1 MDYHALNWLH
11 GLCAALAIGGDLARV
26 LASRWLIDAR
36 LAPEARALAAR
47 LLDLQSRWQWA
58 CVVLLLPSGLTL
70 AWRSGWLVQDAQ
82 GILAFWA
89 YCAGWGWIAHRVHVG
104 PAAVS
109 ERMRQLDTLLPLAL
123 MLGLGWMLL
132 RSALGHGPIQYA
144 PWLWA
149 KTAIYIGILGLLLWN
164 QRQSPTI
171 TALATRLQ
179 ASAPDVA
186 AETALRRSV
195 RQQMA
200 RSAAIWLGLA
210 LSMLLGLGKWPA

>member
-89 YCAGWGWIAHRVHVG
+89 YCAGWGGSPTACTWA
-104 PAAVS
+104 P
-109 ERMRQLDTLLPLAL
+109 P
-123 MLGLGWMLL
+123 
-132 RSALGHGPIQYA
+132 RSA
-144 PWLWA
+144 
-149 KTAIYIGILGLLLWN
+149 
-164 QRQSPTI
+164 
-171 TALATRLQ
+171 
-179 ASAPDVA
+179 SACVNSI
-186 AETALRRSV
+186 RCCRS
-195 RQQMA
+195 R
-200 RSAAIWLGLA
+200 
-210 LSMLLGLGKWPA
+210 

>member
-1 MDYHALNWLH
+1 MDYHLLNWMH
-11 GLCAALAIGGDLARV
+11 GLCAAMAIGGDLARM

-47 LLDLQSRWQWA
+47 LLDRQSRWQWA

-70 AWRSGWLVQDAQ
+70 AWRSGWLVQDGQ

-89 YCAGWGWIAHRVHVG
+89 YCAGWWWIAHRVHAG
-104 PAAVS
+104 GAAAS
-109 ERMRQLDTLLPLAL
+109 ERMRQLDTLLPLGL
-123 MLGLGWMLL
+123 MLGLSWMLL

-171 TALATRLQ
+171 TALATRLH
-179 ASAPDVA
+179 AGELDVA
-186 AETALRRSV
+186 AETALRRRV
-195 RQQMA
+195 RQQMV

-210 LSMLLGLGKWPA
+210 LSMLLGLSKWPA

>member
-1 MDYHALNWLH
+1 MDYHAIALLH
-11 GLCAALAIGGDLARV
+11 GLCAAMAIGGDLARM
-26 LASRWLIDAR
+26 LASRWLIDTR
-36 LAPEARALAAR
+36 LAAEARVLAAR
-47 LLDLQSRWQWA
+47 LLDWPGRWQWA

-82 GILAFWA
+82 GILAFWL
-89 YCAGWGWIAHRVHVG
+89 YCGGWGWIAHRVHAG
-104 PAAVS
+104 TAAVS

-123 MLGLGWMLL
+123 MLGLAWMLL

-164 QRQSPTI
+164 QRQSQAIAT
-171 TALATRLQ
+171 LAARLQ
-179 ASAPDVA
+179 AGGLDADS
-186 AETALRRSV
+186 ESALRRRV
-195 RQQMA
+195 RLQRV
-200 RSAAIWLGLA
+200 RSAAIWLALA